1 MKSKIEKALFIT
13 EKWCDGDP
21 RKGITN
27 SYHNLFGTFSFALPE
42 VSMGV
47 LHLDEIPLVHGK
59 HVDSFIPQAIDAY
72 NPDIVVVSHLGSS
85 ELNPSV
91 NSYSYIKSKGIPIC
105 FTWPDTRDW
114 VLEALKTLDNYASV
128 NVSFGGE
135 IETLIDDKHLN
146 LWAPQD
152 PRLYHER
159 SFKFIPVSFVGS
171 LQGNY
176 TYRREYIEYLL
187 KNEAPIIV
195 AGGQREQG
203 LAAEEYARIMRSSQ
217 MCINFPESA
226 KPGFDQ
232 IKGRVFEVLASQSL
246 LLEKKN
252 KITPRY
258 LNPGVHYVEYENQF
272 DLLEKIKYFSS
283 NPEEAQQI
291 AKAGKQLYEEKYNPK
306 IFWQKI
312 LQKLE
317 IKNA

>member
-1 MKSKIEKALFIT
+1 MKSKFERVLFIT

-27 SYHNLFGTFSFALPE
+27 SYHNLFGTFSFAFPE
-42 VSMGV
+42 VSMGI
-47 LHLDEIPLVHGK
+47 LHLDEIPLLHGQ
-59 HVDSFIPQAIDAY
+59 HIDNFIPQAIDSY
-72 NPDIVVVSHLGSS
+72 KPDIVIVSHLGSS

-91 NSYSYIKSKGIPIC
+91 SSYSYVKSKGIPVC

-114 VLEALKTLDNYASV
+114 VLEALKTLDEYASV

-135 IETLIDDKHLN
+135 IDTPINDKHLN

-159 SFKFIPVSFVGS
+159 SFKFIPVSFAGS

-176 TYRREYIEYLL
+176 TYRREYIEHLL

-203 LAAEEYARIMRSSQ
+203 LAAEEYARIVRSSQ

-246 LLEKKN
+246 LLEKRN

-258 LNPGVHYVEYENQF
+258 LTPGTHYVEYENQF
-272 DLLEKIKYFSS
+272 DLLEKIKHFASR
-283 NPEEAQQI
+283 PEEAQLI
-291 AKAGKQLYEEKYNPK
+291 ARAGKQVYEERYNPK

-312 LQKLE
+312 LQRLE
-317 IKNA
+317 IKNV